1 MNTLFTKRSFSL
13 ALTAAA
19 IAALTACGGSSSDSV
34 ATTTLSV
41 TPVLGAV
48 YGGTVTVYS
57 STGVLLGTATTSA
70 TDGKASVSLAN
81 YTAGSPVVVKVSLAA
96 GASYFNE
103 KTGANVTITAAN
115 PVSMLSVMP
124 AVTTG
129 QAVGVTPITNM
140 AAKLAGL
147 TAAAVGAGTL
157 ATTVTADAIYTAV
170 AKTNLAL
177 GLPAS
182 TNILAAPVA
191 ATVTAPKPTETMGNI
206 LAVMA
211 KNTASADPIAQANAL
226 VEAVKTD
233 GTVDSTK
240 TAASTEV
247 NATLTDTTTAT
258 GLTITVAASVTAPT
272 AAQITTA
279 TAATKTVVDAAR
291 PTGAGG

>member
-1 MNTLFTKRSFSL
+1 MNTLLTKRSFSL

-115 PVSMLSVMP
+115 PISICLWCH
-124 AVTTG
+124 
-129 QAVGVTPITNM
+129 
-140 AAKLAGL
+140 L
-147 TAAAVGAGTL
+147 
-157 ATTVTADAIYTAV
+157 
-170 AKTNLAL
+170 
-177 GLPAS
+177 LPRVRLWA
-182 TNILAAPVA
+182 
-191 ATVTAPKPTETMGNI
+191 
-206 LAVMA
+206 
-211 KNTASADPIAQANAL
+211 
-226 VEAVKTD
+226 
-233 GTVDSTK
+233 
-240 TAASTEV
+240 
-247 NATLTDTTTAT
+247 
-258 GLTITVAASVTAPT
+258 
-272 AAQITTA
+272 
-279 TAATKTVVDAAR
+279 
-291 PTGAGG
+291 